1 MMAVNSAPS
10 AMASRSRFWSF
21 PGFAISSAALIS
33 AAAFAL
39 TFAFRGDG
47 DARAIWISAAVAFVS
62 QMAAFPAVK
71 RLTASNL
78 TVGWGLGSL
87 VRFGTLGV
95 YALLAATVLDL
106 SMTPAL
112 VSLALFYFVSMVIEP
127 LFLRS

>member
-1 MMAVNSAPS
+1 MMAVNSAPPITTT
-10 AMASRSRFWSF
+10 RSRFGGF
-21 PGFAISSAALIS
+21 TGFAVSSATLIS

-39 TFAFRGDG
+39 TFAFRGPG
-47 DARAIWISAAVAFVS
+47 EAKAIWISAGVAFLS
-62 QMAAFPAVK
+62 QVAAFPAVK

-78 TVGWGLGSL
+78 TVGWGVGSL

-95 YALLAATVLDL
+95 YALVAGLVLNL
-106 SMTPAL
+106 EMTPAL